1 MNATEG
7 IRYTDSL
14 SYLAIS
20 KSDLSV
26 KEKRDMAY
34 SVYNFGLLY
43 QTGEMTNPDPK
54 LFELK
59 ACYTIDKNEHPEYE
73 QKKEYID
80 GLNDGDF
87 VTGGG
92 VMINGKIKFD
102 AGGNLWKKCVEKG
115 MLIGDDALAPEKLPL
130 YTLIYKIIS
139 LSTAADELIAMWYVH
154 FPFVVNLGAPY
165 EEDPFMNMK
174 AIVLKENIFEKALSS
189 RYSDIVY
196 VNTKEMVLGGVN
208 PILIDWFIEYTEW
221 KNQKNEKGISRETE
235 KYQRELAL
243 GNFEYAAKGTDRL
256 LNEYPDDEEIYLL
269 NIAARTSQAG
279 EIKEEKVRERMHD
292 GIIIDAQ
299 EALQSPR
306 FNKKNYVAY
315 YLGLAFL
322 GKNEVEKAQ
331 NCFRLALTYDP
342 QFELATFMLKGIDK
356 LINKN

>member
-59 ACYTIDKNEHPEYE
+59 ACYTIDKKEHPEYE

-139 LSTAADELIAMWYVH
+139 LPTAADELIAMWYVH
-154 FPFVVNLGAPY
+154 FPFDVNLGAPY

-279 EIKEEKVRERMHD
+279 EIKEEKERERMHD

-306 FNKKNYVAY
+306 FKKKNYVAY